1 MWCAAKRERENLAE
15 GEKTSNVGH
24 GKLHCVKIF
33 INNLHDLQVHDNKS
47 CTSDR
52 FIQFWE
58 TQVHSTNI
66 PKLALI
72 QNATGIHSNRI
83 FIVGGRCNKLPR
95 KIICKHQSSFQK
107 LLLSITQHQQQQRQ
121 QELRSDSKALSQP
134 SIPYATNSKTAATTQ
149 KRSHKTYLIHSS
161 FWAELPSSKCMLL
174 PISELSAIESS
185 RDKLNCGNS
194 ETFENR
200 PILGLSDVYG
210 WNIEYALIIRN
221 SVQFFYQGKYSQEKR
236 IQVEGA

>member
-1 MWCAAKRERENLAE
+1 
-15 GEKTSNVGH
+15 
-24 GKLHCVKIF
+24 
-33 INNLHDLQVHDNKS
+33 
-47 CTSDR
+47 
-52 FIQFWE
+52 
-58 TQVHSTNI
+58 
-66 PKLALI
+66 
-72 QNATGIHSNRI
+72 
-83 FIVGGRCNKLPR
+83 
-95 KIICKHQSSFQK
+95 
-107 LLLSITQHQQQQRQ
+107 
-121 QELRSDSKALSQP
+121 
-134 SIPYATNSKTAATTQ
+134 
-149 KRSHKTYLIHSS
+149 
-161 FWAELPSSKCMLL
+161 MLL